1 MGNISDNVII
11 NVLESKIEKLLIEVN
26 NLKCCG
32 NCFYGTPC
40 ETGIKC
46 MNRKGEFIVQQQSH
60 KCIHWD
66 VMVEV

>member
-1 MGNISDNVII
+1 MSENHILI
-11 NVLESKIEKLLIEVN
+11 LESRIEKLVTEVN

-46 MNRKGEFIVQQQSH
+46 MNRKGEFVIQAQSH
-60 KCIHWD
+60 KCLNWD
-66 VMVEV
+66 YMVGVE